1 MFTVAATV
9 GVQILMAGIV
19 IGMYR
24 QTIHFHTEKFNDHK
38 STLDRLQL
46 NKLDTTLHEVEV
58 TRIDGNIATIAHRVS
73 NVDQRLHWVETQR
86 KEPPSG
92 ASHAG

>member
-24 QTIHFHTEKFNDHK
+24 QTIHFHTEKFNDHRAA
-38 STLDRLQL
+38 LEALQRS
-46 NKLDTTLHEVEV
+46 KLDSSLHEVEM
-58 TRIDGNIATIAHRVS
+58 TRIDGTIANVSHRVA

-86 KEPPSG
+86 NDSKGGGP
-92 ASHAG
+92 HAG